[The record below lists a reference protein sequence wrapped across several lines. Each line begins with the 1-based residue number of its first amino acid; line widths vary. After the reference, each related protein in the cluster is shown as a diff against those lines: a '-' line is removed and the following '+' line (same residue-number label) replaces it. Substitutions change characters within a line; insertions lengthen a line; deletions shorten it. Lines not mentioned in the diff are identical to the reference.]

1 MRLVS
6 RLFSFAAASC
16 LVASVA
22 VAEPNPLYKSWSG
35 QTVGTST
42 VVKGSSEMMGQT
54 TEMELVTTLL
64 ELTPEKAVVEMKASA
79 TVMGQKMDQ
88 PAMKQDIPATAT
100 DQQPADPIAAA
111 KKMGAEVKELPD
123 EKVTV
128 SGKEYNCKVFESTMK
143 QGEMTMSGK
152 TWVSYEC
159 PGMLVKTETST
170 SGQMAGKQKMEL
182 TAINAK

>member
-16 LVASVA
+16 LLAGVA

-42 VVKGSSEMMGQT
+42 VVKGSTEMMGQA
-54 TEMELVTTLL
+54 TEIELVTTLV
-64 ELTPEKAVVEMKASA
+64 ELTPEKAVVEMKSSA

-88 PAMKQDIPATAT
+88 PPIKQDIPATAT

-123 EKVTV
+123 EKVTI
-128 SGKEYNCKVFESTMK
+128 SGKEYNCKVFESKMK
-143 QGEMTMSGK
+143 QGEMTMAGK
-152 TWVSYEC
+152 TWVSYDC
-159 PGMLVKTETST
+159 PGMLVKMEST
-170 SGQMAGKQKMEL
+170 TDGQMAGKQKMEL
-182 TAINAK
+182 TAVNAK